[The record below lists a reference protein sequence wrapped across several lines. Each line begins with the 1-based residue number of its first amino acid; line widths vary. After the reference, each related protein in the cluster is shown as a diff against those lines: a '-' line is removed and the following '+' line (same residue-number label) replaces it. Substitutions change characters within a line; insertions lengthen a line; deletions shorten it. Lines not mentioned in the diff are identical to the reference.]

1 MPSKPT
7 QLERIYSKGGD
18 DRMGFIFCIPP
29 GLIHNFESSAPTLPQ
44 TTYVGAKKMVIRR
57 G

>member
-7 QLERIYSKGGD
+7 QLEGIYSMGGD
-18 DRMGFIFCIPP
+18 DRMGFIFCTPP